1 LALAWL
7 VVALSIGAVF
17 LLLYLIREGAVSRVT
32 SLMYLTPGVT
42 AVMAFFLFG
51 ETLTPLQLFGMAL
64 AGLGVAAATWRQKP
78 AAEPPAAT

>member
-1 LALAWL
+1 
-7 VVALSIGAVF
+7 
-17 LLLYLIREGAVSRVT
+17 
-32 SLMYLTPGVT
+32 MYLTPGVT

-78 AAEPPAAT
+78 AAETPAAT